1 MKEKRFQYS
10 KVLVSSVVL
19 ISLIGIFISI
29 ILAWIYQLDS
39 TVACAAITLFGGI
52 IATAVLFSLK
62 KSQAEN
68 TVKIYLG
75 AYKDILEMK
84 KQYSEDSSELV
95 NNLEMNVLGKVET
108 TLNTSLDEAT
118 APIEKQNVY

>member
-10 KVLVSSVVL
+10 KILVSSVVL

-52 IATAVLFSLK
+52 IATTVLFSLK